1 MNLEDWSAHKLHAI
15 EKIHAIERLGTVGQ
29 VVSNTVYA
37 SLPNAAIGELCF
49 VFKDSSRK
57 EHLLGEVVA
66 FDGDKA
72 MISCLEP
79 VTGISNGASVL
90 ALNFSHRIRVHD
102 DLLGKI
108 LDGFG
113 RPMGSKDFEGALSL
127 TANAT
132 PVIAQ
137 APNASDRPP
146 IDSAFTTGLTV
157 IDGLMTLGRGQ
168 RVGVFAGPGCGKSTL
183 LAQIARGADADVI
196 VLGLVG
202 ERGRELREFLERE
215 FDEEMVS
222 RTVFVC
228 STSDKSAIE
237 RVRAA
242 FTATAIAEKFRD
254 EGKSVLLMIDSLTRL
269 ARAQREIGLMTGEPA
284 TRNGFT
290 PSVYALLPTLI
301 ERAGRTDQGDI
312 TAIYTILLE
321 TDEISDDP
329 IASEAKSLL
338 DGHII
343 LSKDLVYK
351 SHFPAIHVLNSLSR
365 VMVSVV
371 DSEHIRTGRA
381 VREIYSRYKDV
392 ELLLR
397 INEYQRGV
405 DPKNDSAIEL
415 KPKLD
420 NILKQ
425 ELDVYVDLNDGMSE
439 LSAIAEEFY
448 QAS

>member
-137 APNASDRPP
+137 APNASD
-146 IDSAFTTGLTV
+146 
-157 IDGLMTLGRGQ
+157 
-168 RVGVFAGPGCGKSTL
+168 
-183 LAQIARGADADVI
+183 
-196 VLGLVG
+196 
-202 ERGRELREFLERE
+202 
-215 FDEEMVS
+215 
-222 RTVFVC
+222 
-228 STSDKSAIE
+228 
-237 RVRAA
+237 
-242 FTATAIAEKFRD
+242 
-254 EGKSVLLMIDSLTRL
+254 
-269 ARAQREIGLMTGEPA
+269 
-284 TRNGFT
+284 
-290 PSVYALLPTLI
+290 
-301 ERAGRTDQGDI
+301 
-312 TAIYTILLE
+312 
-321 TDEISDDP
+321 
-329 IASEAKSLL
+329 
-338 DGHII
+338 
-343 LSKDLVYK
+343 
-351 SHFPAIHVLNSLSR
+351 
-365 VMVSVV
+365 
-371 DSEHIRTGRA
+371 
-381 VREIYSRYKDV
+381 
-392 ELLLR
+392 
-397 INEYQRGV
+397 
-405 DPKNDSAIEL
+405 
-415 KPKLD
+415 
-420 NILKQ
+420 
-425 ELDVYVDLNDGMSE
+425 
-439 LSAIAEEFY
+439 
-448 QAS
+448 